1 MANSISQKR
10 QTVGAILGRCGLL
23 QHKESILVAYGTDSL
38 RELNETQLDD
48 LINELRT
55 VEQNR
60 YNAPPEIRK
69 QRSIIL
75 GLLDEMGVKAV
86 KGNWNRVN
94 EVLKNPRIAGK
105 VLYMMNEEEL
115 KACAKRIRAM
125 KGKLDTKIEE
135 ENFIA
140 KNN

>member
-1 MANSISQKR
+1 MATLAQKR
-10 QTVGAILGRCGLL
+10 QTVGAILQRCGLL
-23 QHKESILVAYGTDSL
+23 EHKESILVAYGTNSL
-38 RELNETQLDD
+38 RDLTETQLDD

-69 QRSIIL
+69 QRSLIL
-75 GLLDEMGVKAV
+75 GLLDDMGVKAV
-86 KGNWNRVN
+86 NGNWERVN

-115 KACAKRIRAM
+115 KACVKRIRAM
-125 KGKLDTKIEE
+125 KGKLDATIEQ

>member
-1 MANSISQKR
+1 MATLAQKR
-10 QTVGAILGRCGLL
+10 QTVGAILHRCGLL
-23 QHKESILVAYGTDSL
+23 EHKESILVAYGSESVRDLT
-38 RELNETQLDD
+38 EAQLDD
-48 LINELRT
+48 LIKELRI

-86 KGNWNRVN
+86 NGNWNPVN
-94 EVLKNPRIAGK
+94 NLLKNPRIAGK

-125 KGKLDTKIEE
+125 KGKLDASIEQ